1 MRFFANIALA
11 LLAALMLGA
20 CGKSDA
26 SDATTGMAEA
36 RGITITRCDG
46 YTVVEV
52 ANPWRKGEVLHT
64 YILVPRYADAAS
76 SPNKAEANTASSQS
90 QNKADADAA
99 QSPNIAAADA
109 APTSAEAV
117 ASAVREELPLP
128 EGLPQGTVVRVP
140 IERAVI
146 YSSVH
151 AGVMKELGAFSAV
164 RGVCDAQYYTM
175 PEVQSGLDDGSIAD
189 CGNSLS
195 PTIERLVALKPDA
208 IILSPFQNAGYGVLT
223 NLGVPII
230 ECADYM
236 EHTPLGRA
244 EWIKLFGELLCCRE
258 KADSIFQATAD
269 EYSAL
274 TALTATV
281 EHRPKVISEMIT
293 SGVWF
298 VPGGDSYMAHLFTD
312 AGASY
317 PWSDDTNSGS
327 LSLDFSQVLARA
339 QDADFWL
346 IKPDRR
352 LSYSDFEAI
361 NPLHT
366 KFKAFSNRT
375 VYQCVTTET
384 SLFTDFPF
392 HPQVLLRDYVAI
404 FHPELLPDYQPR
416 YYQPLSNE

>member
-1 MRFFANIALA
+1 MRFFANIAIG
-11 LLAALMLGA
+11 LLAALVLGA
-20 CGKSDA
+20 CGRSE
-26 SDATTGMAEA
+26 STGNAAGGMDEA
-36 RGITITRCDG
+36 RGVTITRCDG
-46 YTVVEV
+46 YTLVEI

-64 YILVPRYADAAS
+64 YVLVPRYADAARS
-76 SPNKAEANTASSQS
+76 TKETGEASGSTRHDDDGSASLKGS
-90 QNKADADAA
+90 
-99 QSPNIAAADA
+99 
-109 APTSAEAV
+109 
-117 ASAVREELPLP
+117 EEQPLP
-128 EGLPQGTVVRVP
+128 EGLPDGTVVRVP
-140 IERAVI
+140 IERAVV

-151 AGVMKELGAFSAV
+151 AGVMKELGSFSAV

-175 PEVQSGLDDGSIAD
+175 PEVQSGIADGSIAD

-244 EWIKLFGELLCCRE
+244 EWIKLFGELLGCRE
-258 KADSIFQATAD
+258 KADSIFQATAR

-281 EHRPKVISEMIT
+281 EKRPKVISEMIT

-317 PWSDDTNSGS
+317 PWSDNNNSGS

-346 IKPDRR
+346 IKPDRH

-361 NPLHT
+361 NPLNV
-366 KFKAFSNRT
+366 KFKAFGCRG
-375 VYQCVTTET
+375 VYQCVTSET

-392 HPQVLLRDYVAI
+392 HPQVLLRDFVKI
-404 FHPELLPDYQPR
+404 FHPELLPDYQLR

>member
-1 MRFFANIALA
+1 MACFKKNLSILTLTAWLSLAFGCGERRAERAFAPAPLRYAELLRLTDTLGCTFAEIADPWHEGRTMQRYCLVPQDADVPEEASGYVIVRTPLRRIASGTALHAA
-11 LLAALMLGA
+11 LL
-20 CGKSDA
+20 
-26 SDATTGMAEA
+26 
-36 RGITITRCDG
+36 
-46 YTVVEV
+46 
-52 ANPWRKGEVLHT
+52 
-64 YILVPRYADAAS
+64 
-76 SPNKAEANTASSQS
+76 Q
-90 QNKADADAA
+90 
-99 QSPNIAAADA
+99 
-109 APTSAEAV
+109 
-117 ASAVREELPLP
+117 
-128 EGLPQGTVVRVP
+128 
-140 IERAVI
+140 
-146 YSSVH
+146 
-151 AGVMKELGAFSAV
+151 ELGAEDALAGLFDAEYAVGSALKQLIQTG
-164 RGVCDAQYYTM
+164 RLKPA
-175 PEVQSGLDDGSIAD
+175 
-189 CGNSLS
+189 GNSM
-195 PTIERLVALKPDA
+195 KPDA
-208 IILSPFQNAGYGVLT
+208 ELLHALHPDALLLSPFENAGHGALT
-223 NLGVPII
+223 TLGVPII

-352 LSYSDFEAI
+352 LSYRDFEAI
-361 NPLHT
+361 NPLNV
-366 KFKAFSNRT
+366 KFNAFSHRG
-375 VYQCVTTET
+375 VYQCVTSET

-392 HPQVLLRDYVAI
+392 HPQVLLRDFVAI
-404 FHPELLPDYQPR
+404 FHPELLPDYMPR
-416 YYQPLSNE
+416 YYHPLSND

>member
-1 MRFFANIALA
+1 MA
-11 LLAALMLGA
+11 LLATLMLVA
-20 CGKSDA
+20 CGRSDA

-36 RGITITRCDG
+36 RGVTITRCDG
-46 YTVVEV
+46 YTIVEV

-64 YILVPRYADAAS
+64 YILVPRYANAARNS
-76 SPNKAEANTASSQS
+76 KETGEASGSTRHDDDGSTTL
-90 QNKADADAA
+90 KG
-99 QSPNIAAADA
+99 
-109 APTSAEAV
+109 
-117 ASAVREELPLP
+117 REELPLP
-128 EGLPQGTVVRVP
+128 EGLPDGTVVRVP
-140 IERAVI
+140 IERAVV

-339 QDADFWL
+339 QDADLWL
-346 IKPDRR
+346 IKPDRH

-361 NPLHT
+361 NPLNV
-366 KFKAFSNRT
+366 KFKAFGCRG
-375 VYQCVTTET
+375 VYQCVTSET

-392 HPQVLLRDYVAI
+392 HPQVLLRDFVKI
-404 FHPELLPDYQPR
+404 FHPELLPDYQLR

>member
-1 MRFFANIALA
+1 MRFFTNIAIG
-11 LLAALMLGA
+11 LLAALVLGA
-20 CGKSDA
+20 CGRSESA
-26 SDATTGMAEA
+26 GNAAGGMDEA
-36 RGITITRCDG
+36 RGVTITRCDG
-46 YTVVEV
+46 YTLVEI

-64 YILVPRYADAAS
+64 YVLVPRYADTARNSKETGEAS
-76 SPNKAEANTASSQS
+76 GSTRHDDDGSASLKGS
-90 QNKADADAA
+90 
-99 QSPNIAAADA
+99 
-109 APTSAEAV
+109 
-117 ASAVREELPLP
+117 EEQPLP
-128 EGLPQGTVVRVP
+128 EDLPDGTVVRVP
-140 IERAVI
+140 IERAVV

-151 AGVMKELGAFSAV
+151 AGVMKELGSFSAV

-175 PEVQSGLDDGSIAD
+175 PEVQSGIADGSIAD

-244 EWIKLFGELLCCRE
+244 EWIKLFGELLGCRE
-258 KADSIFQATAD
+258 KADSIFQATAR

-281 EHRPKVISEMIT
+281 EKRPKVISEMIT

-317 PWSDDTNSGS
+317 PWSDDNNSGS

-346 IKPDRR
+346 IKPDRH

-361 NPLHT
+361 NPLNV
-366 KFKAFSNRT
+366 KFKAFGCRG
-375 VYQCVTTET
+375 VYQCVTSET

-392 HPQVLLRDYVAI
+392 HPQVLLRDFVKI
-404 FHPELLPDYQPR
+404 FHPELLPDYQLR

>member
-1 MRFFANIALA
+1 MRFFTNIAIG
-11 LLAALMLGA
+11 LLAALVLGA
-20 CGKSDA
+20 CGRSESA
-26 SDATTGMAEA
+26 GNAAGGMDEA
-36 RGITITRCDG
+36 RGVTITRCDG
-46 YTVVEV
+46 YTLVEI

-64 YILVPRYADAAS
+64 YVLVPRYADAARS
-76 SPNKAEANTASSQS
+76 TKETGEASGSTRHDDDGSASLKGS
-90 QNKADADAA
+90 
-99 QSPNIAAADA
+99 
-109 APTSAEAV
+109 
-117 ASAVREELPLP
+117 EEQPLP
-128 EGLPQGTVVRVP
+128 EGLPDGTVVRVP
-140 IERAVI
+140 IERAVV

-151 AGVMKELGAFSAV
+151 AGVMKELGSFSAV

-175 PEVQSGLDDGSIAD
+175 PEVQSGIADGSIAD

-244 EWIKLFGELLCCRE
+244 EWIKLFGELLGCRE
-258 KADSIFQATAD
+258 KADSIFQATAR

-281 EHRPKVISEMIT
+281 EKRPKVISEMIT

-312 AGASY
+312 AGAFY
-317 PWSDDTNSGS
+317 PWSDNNNSGS

-346 IKPDRR
+346 IKPDRH

-361 NPLHT
+361 NPLNV
-366 KFKAFSNRT
+366 KFKAFGCRG
-375 VYQCVTTET
+375 VYQCVTSET

-392 HPQVLLRDYVAI
+392 HPQVLLRDFVKI
-404 FHPELLPDYQPR
+404 FHPELLPDYQLR

>member
-1 MRFFANIALA
+1 MRFFANIAIGLLVA
-11 LLAALMLGA
+11 LVLGA
-20 CGKSDA
+20 CGRSESA
-26 SDATTGMAEA
+26 GNAAGGMDEA
-36 RGITITRCDG
+36 RGVTITRCDG
-46 YTVVEV
+46 YTLVEI

-64 YILVPRYADAAS
+64 YVLVPRYADTARNPKETGEAS
-76 SPNKAEANTASSQS
+76 GSTRHNDDGSASLKGS
-90 QNKADADAA
+90 
-99 QSPNIAAADA
+99 
-109 APTSAEAV
+109 
-117 ASAVREELPLP
+117 EEQPLP
-128 EGLPQGTVVRVP
+128 EDLPDGTVVRVP
-140 IERAVI
+140 IERAVV

-151 AGVMKELGAFSAV
+151 AGVMKELGSFSAV

-175 PEVQSGLDDGSIAD
+175 PEVQSGIADGSIAD

-244 EWIKLFGELLCCRE
+244 EWIKLFGELLGCRE
-258 KADSIFQATAD
+258 KADSIFQATAR

-281 EHRPKVISEMIT
+281 EKRPKVISEMIT

-312 AGASY
+312 AGAFY
-317 PWSDDTNSGS
+317 PWSDNNNSGS

-346 IKPDRR
+346 IKPDRH

-361 NPLHT
+361 NPLNV
-366 KFKAFSNRT
+366 KFKAFGCRG
-375 VYQCVTTET
+375 VYQCVTSET

-392 HPQVLLRDYVAI
+392 HPQVLLRDFVKI
-404 FHPELLPDYQPR
+404 FHPELLPDYQLR

>member
-1 MRFFANIALA
+1 MRFFANIAIG
-11 LLAALMLGA
+11 LLAALVLGA
-20 CGKSDA
+20 CGRSESA
-26 SDATTGMAEA
+26 GNAAGGMDEA
-36 RGITITRCDG
+36 RGVTITRCDG
-46 YTVVEV
+46 YTLVEI

-64 YILVPRYADAAS
+64 YVLVPRYADAARS
-76 SPNKAEANTASSQS
+76 TKETGEASGSTRHDDDGSASLKGS
-90 QNKADADAA
+90 
-99 QSPNIAAADA
+99 
-109 APTSAEAV
+109 
-117 ASAVREELPLP
+117 EEQPLP
-128 EGLPQGTVVRVP
+128 EDLPDGTVVRVP
-140 IERAVI
+140 IERAVV

-151 AGVMKELGAFSAV
+151 AGVMKELGSFSAV

-175 PEVQSGLDDGSIAD
+175 PEVQSGIADGSIAD

-244 EWIKLFGELLCCRE
+244 EWIKLFGELLGCRE
-258 KADSIFQATAD
+258 KADSIFQATAR

-281 EHRPKVISEMIT
+281 EKRPKVISEMIT

-317 PWSDDTNSGS
+317 PWSDNNNSGS

-346 IKPDRR
+346 IKPDRH

-361 NPLHT
+361 NPLNV
-366 KFKAFSNRT
+366 KFSAFSHRG
-375 VYQCVTTET
+375 VYQCVTSET

-392 HPQVLLRDYVAI
+392 HPQVLLRDFVAI
-404 FHPELLPDYQPR
+404 FHPELLPDYMPR
-416 YYQPLSNE
+416 YYQPLSND

>member
-1 MRFFANIALA
+1 MRFFANIAIG
-11 LLAALMLGA
+11 LLAALVLGA
-20 CGKSDA
+20 CGRSESA
-26 SDATTGMAEA
+26 GNAAGGMDEA
-36 RGITITRCDG
+36 RGVTITRCDG
-46 YTVVEV
+46 YTLVEI

-64 YILVPRYADAAS
+64 YVLVPRYADTVRSTKETDEAS
-76 SPNKAEANTASSQS
+76 GSTRHDDDGSASLKGS
-90 QNKADADAA
+90 
-99 QSPNIAAADA
+99 
-109 APTSAEAV
+109 
-117 ASAVREELPLP
+117 EEQPLP
-128 EGLPQGTVVRVP
+128 EGLPDGTVVRVP
-140 IERAVI
+140 IERAVV

-151 AGVMKELGAFSAV
+151 AGVMKELGSFSAV

-175 PEVQSGLDDGSIAD
+175 PEVQSGIADGSIAD

-244 EWIKLFGELLCCRE
+244 EWIKLFGELLGCRE
-258 KADSIFQATAD
+258 KADSIFQATAR

-281 EHRPKVISEMIT
+281 EKRPKVISEMIT

-352 LSYSDFEAI
+352 LSYRDFEAI
-361 NPLHT
+361 NPLNV
-366 KFKAFSNRT
+366 KFKAFGCRG
-375 VYQCVTTET
+375 VYQCVTSET

-392 HPQVLLRDYVAI
+392 HPQVLLRDFVAI
-404 FHPELLPDYQPR
+404 FHPELLPDYMPR
-416 YYQPLSNE
+416 YYQPLSND

>member
-1 MRFFANIALA
+1 MRFFTNIAIG
-11 LLAALMLGA
+11 LLAALVLGA
-20 CGKSDA
+20 CGRSESA
-26 SDATTGMAEA
+26 GNAAGGMDEA
-36 RGITITRCDG
+36 RGVTITRCDG
-46 YTVVEV
+46 YTLVEI

-64 YILVPRYADAAS
+64 YVLVPRYADTARNSKETGEAS
-76 SPNKAEANTASSQS
+76 GSTRHDDDGSASLKGS
-90 QNKADADAA
+90 
-99 QSPNIAAADA
+99 
-109 APTSAEAV
+109 
-117 ASAVREELPLP
+117 EEQPLP
-128 EGLPQGTVVRVP
+128 EGLPDGTVVRVP
-140 IERAVI
+140 IERAVV

-151 AGVMKELGAFSAV
+151 AGVMKELGSFSAV

-175 PEVQSGLDDGSIAD
+175 PEVQSGIADGSIAD

-244 EWIKLFGELLCCRE
+244 EWIKLFGELLGCRE
-258 KADSIFQATAD
+258 KADSIFQATAR

-281 EHRPKVISEMIT
+281 EKRPKVISEMIT

-317 PWSDDTNSGS
+317 PWSDNNNSGS

-346 IKPDRR
+346 IKPDRH

-361 NPLHT
+361 NPLNV
-366 KFKAFSNRT
+366 KFKAFGCRG
-375 VYQCVTTET
+375 VYQCVTSET

-392 HPQVLLRDYVAI
+392 HPQVLLRDFVKI
-404 FHPELLPDYQPR
+404 FHPELLPDYQLR

>member
-1 MRFFANIALA
+1 MRFFANIAIG
-11 LLAALMLGA
+11 LLAALVLGA
-20 CGKSDA
+20 CGRSESA
-26 SDATTGMAEA
+26 GNAAGGMDEA
-36 RGITITRCDG
+36 RGVTITRCDG
-46 YTVVEV
+46 YTLVEI
-52 ANPWRKGEVLHT
+52 ANPWRNGEVLHT
-64 YILVPRYADAAS
+64 YVLVPRYADTVRSTKETDEAS
-76 SPNKAEANTASSQS
+76 GSTRHDDDGSASLKGS
-90 QNKADADAA
+90 
-99 QSPNIAAADA
+99 
-109 APTSAEAV
+109 
-117 ASAVREELPLP
+117 EEQPLP
-128 EGLPQGTVVRVP
+128 EGLPDGTVVRVP
-140 IERAVI
+140 IERAVV

-175 PEVQSGLDDGSIAD
+175 PEVQRGLADGSIAD

-312 AGASY
+312 AGAFY
-317 PWSDDTNSGS
+317 PWSDNNNSGS

-346 IKPDRR
+346 IKPDRH

-361 NPLHT
+361 NPLNV
-366 KFKAFSNRT
+366 KFKAFGCRG
-375 VYQCVTTET
+375 VYQCVTSET

-392 HPQVLLRDYVAI
+392 HPQVLLRDFVKI
-404 FHPELLPDYQPR
+404 FHPELLPNYQLR
-416 YYQPLSNE
+416 YYQPLSND

>member
-1 MRFFANIALA
+1 MA
-11 LLAALMLGA
+11 LLATLMLVA
-20 CGKSDA
+20 CGRSDA

-36 RGITITRCDG
+36 RGVTITRCDG
-46 YTVVEV
+46 YTIVEV

-64 YILVPRYADAAS
+64 YILVPRYANAAQN
-76 SPNKAEANTASSQS
+76 PTKAEANVAQSHTEAEANVAQS
-90 QNKADADAA
+90 QNK
-99 QSPNIAAADA
+99 AAADA
-109 APTSAEAV
+109 APNQSQNKAEAV
-117 ASAVREELPLP
+117 AAAGREELPLP
-128 EGLPQGTVVRVP
+128 EGLPDGTVVRVP
-140 IERAVI
+140 IERAVV

-274 TALTATV
+274 TALTATL

-352 LSYSDFEAI
+352 LSYRDFEAI
-361 NPLHT
+361 NPLNV
-366 KFKAFSNRT
+366 KFSAFSHRG
-375 VYQCVTTET
+375 VYQCVTSET

-392 HPQVLLRDYVAI
+392 HPQVLLRDFVKI
-404 FHPELLPDYQPR
+404 FHPELLPDYQLR
-416 YYQPLSNE
+416 YYQPLSND

>member
-1 MRFFANIALA
+1 MRFFANIAIG
-11 LLAALMLGA
+11 LLAALVLGA
-20 CGKSDA
+20 CGRSESA
-26 SDATTGMAEA
+26 GNAAGGMDEA
-36 RGITITRCDG
+36 RGVTITRCDG
-46 YTVVEV
+46 YTLVEI

-64 YILVPRYADAAS
+64 YVLVPRYADAVRSTKETGEAS
-76 SPNKAEANTASSQS
+76 GSTRHDDDGSASLKGS
-90 QNKADADAA
+90 
-99 QSPNIAAADA
+99 
-109 APTSAEAV
+109 
-117 ASAVREELPLP
+117 EEQPLP
-128 EGLPQGTVVRVP
+128 EGLPDGTVVRVP
-140 IERAVI
+140 IERAVV

-151 AGVMKELGAFSAV
+151 AGVMKELGSFSAV

-175 PEVQSGLDDGSIAD
+175 PEVQSGIADGSIAD

-244 EWIKLFGELLCCRE
+244 EWIKLFGELLGCRE
-258 KADSIFQATAD
+258 KADSIFQATAR

-281 EHRPKVISEMIT
+281 EKRPKVISEMIT

-317 PWSDDTNSGS
+317 PWSDNNNSGS

-361 NPLHT
+361 NPLNV
-366 KFKAFSNRT
+366 KFKAFGCRG
-375 VYQCVTTET
+375 VYQCVTSET

-392 HPQVLLRDYVAI
+392 HPQVLLRDFVKI
-404 FHPELLPDYQPR
+404 LHPELLPDYQLR

>member
-1 MRFFANIALA
+1 MRFFANIAIG
-11 LLAALMLGA
+11 LLAALVLGA
-20 CGKSDA
+20 CGRSESA
-26 SDATTGMAEA
+26 GNAAGGMDEA
-36 RGITITRCDG
+36 RGVTITRCDG
-46 YTVVEV
+46 YTLVEI

-64 YILVPRYADAAS
+64 YVLVPRYADAARNS
-76 SPNKAEANTASSQS
+76 KETGEASGSTRHDDDGSASLKGS
-90 QNKADADAA
+90 
-99 QSPNIAAADA
+99 
-109 APTSAEAV
+109 
-117 ASAVREELPLP
+117 EEQPLP
-128 EGLPQGTVVRVP
+128 EGLPDGTVVRVP
-140 IERAVI
+140 IERAVV

-151 AGVMKELGAFSAV
+151 AGVMKELGSFSAV

-175 PEVQSGLDDGSIAD
+175 PEVQSGIADGSIAD

-244 EWIKLFGELLCCRE
+244 EWIKLFGELLGCRE
-258 KADSIFQATAD
+258 KADSIFQATAR

-281 EHRPKVISEMIT
+281 EKRPKVISEMIT

-312 AGASY
+312 AGAFY
-317 PWSDDTNSGS
+317 PWSDNNNSGS

-346 IKPDRR
+346 IKPDRH

-361 NPLHT
+361 NPLNV
-366 KFKAFSNRT
+366 KFKAFGCRG
-375 VYQCVTTET
+375 VYQCVTSET

-392 HPQVLLRDYVAI
+392 HPQVLLRDFVKI
-404 FHPELLPDYQPR
+404 FHPELLPDYQLR

>member
-1 MRFFANIALA
+1 MRFITNIAMA

-20 CGKSDA
+20 CGKGDA
-26 SDATTGMAEA
+26 SETTTGMAEA
-36 RGITITRCDG
+36 RGVTITRCDG
-46 YTVVEV
+46 YTLVEV

-64 YILVPRYADAAS
+64 YVLVPRYADAA
-76 SPNKAEANTASSQS
+76 PNPTKAEANAAPSQS
-90 QNKADADAA
+90 QNKAEANAA
-99 QSPNIAAADA
+99 QSSTKAA
-109 APTSAEAV
+109 TSAD
-117 ASAVREELPLP
+117 REELPLP
-128 EGLPQGTVVRVP
+128 EGLPEGTVVRVP
-140 IERAVI
+140 IERAVV

-151 AGVMKELGAFSAV
+151 AGVMKELGAFGAV

-175 PEVQSGLDDGSIAD
+175 PEVQSGLADGSIAD

-258 KADSIFQATAD
+258 KADSIFQATTD

-281 EHRPKVISEMIT
+281 QHRPKVISEMIT

-346 IKPDRR
+346 IKPDKH

-366 KFKAFSNRT
+366 KFSAFSHRG

-404 FHPELLPDYQPR
+404 FHPELLPDYKPR

>member
-1 MRFFANIALA
+1 MRFFANIAIGLLSA
-11 LLAALMLGA
+11 LVLGA
-20 CGKSDA
+20 CGRSESAGNADG
-26 SDATTGMAEA
+26 GMDEA
-36 RGITITRCDG
+36 RGVTITRCDG
-46 YTVVEV
+46 YTLVEI

-64 YILVPRYADAAS
+64 YVLVPRYADAARS
-76 SPNKAEANTASSQS
+76 TKETGEASGSTRHDDDGSASLKGS
-90 QNKADADAA
+90 
-99 QSPNIAAADA
+99 
-109 APTSAEAV
+109 
-117 ASAVREELPLP
+117 EEQPLP
-128 EGLPQGTVVRVP
+128 EGLPDGTVVRVP
-140 IERAVI
+140 IERAVV

-151 AGVMKELGAFSAV
+151 AGVMKELGSFSAV

-175 PEVQSGLDDGSIAD
+175 PEVQSGIADGSIAD

-244 EWIKLFGELLCCRE
+244 EWIKLFGELLGCRE
-258 KADSIFQATAD
+258 KADSIFQATAR
-269 EYSAL
+269 EYTAL

-281 EHRPKVISEMIT
+281 EKRPKVISEMIT

-317 PWSDDTNSGS
+317 PWSDNNNSGS

-346 IKPDRR
+346 IKPDRH

-361 NPLHT
+361 NPLNV
-366 KFKAFSNRT
+366 KFKAFSCRG
-375 VYQCVTTET
+375 VYQCVTSET

-392 HPQVLLRDYVAI
+392 HPQVLLRDFVKI
-404 FHPELLPDYQPR
+404 FHPELLPDYQLR

>member
-1 MRFFANIALA
+1 MRFFANIAIG
-11 LLAALMLGA
+11 LLAALVLGA
-20 CGKSDA
+20 CGRSESA
-26 SDATTGMAEA
+26 GNAAGGMDEA
-36 RGITITRCDG
+36 RGVTITRCDG
-46 YTVVEV
+46 YTLVEI

-64 YILVPRYADAAS
+64 YVLVPRYADAARNS
-76 SPNKAEANTASSQS
+76 KETGEASGSTRHDDDGSASLKGS
-90 QNKADADAA
+90 
-99 QSPNIAAADA
+99 
-109 APTSAEAV
+109 
-117 ASAVREELPLP
+117 EEQPLP
-128 EGLPQGTVVRVP
+128 EGLPDGTVVRVP
-140 IERAVI
+140 IERAVV

-151 AGVMKELGAFSAV
+151 AGVMKELGSFSAV

-175 PEVQSGLDDGSIAD
+175 PEVQSGIADGSIAD

-244 EWIKLFGELLCCRE
+244 EWIKLFGELLGCRE
-258 KADSIFQATAD
+258 KADSIFQATAR

-281 EHRPKVISEMIT
+281 EKRPKVISEMIT

-361 NPLHT
+361 NPLNV
-366 KFKAFSNRT
+366 KFKAFGCRG
-375 VYQCVTTET
+375 VYQCVTSET

-392 HPQVLLRDYVAI
+392 HPQVLLRDFVKI
-404 FHPELLPDYQPR
+404 FHPELLPDYQLR

>member
-1 MRFFANIALA
+1 MRFFTNIAIG
-11 LLAALMLGA
+11 LLAALVLGA
-20 CGKSDA
+20 CGRSESA
-26 SDATTGMAEA
+26 GNAAGGMDEA
-36 RGITITRCDG
+36 RGVTITRCDG
-46 YTVVEV
+46 YTLVEI

-64 YILVPRYADAAS
+64 YVLVPRYADAARS
-76 SPNKAEANTASSQS
+76 TKETGEASGSTRHDDDGSASLKGS
-90 QNKADADAA
+90 
-99 QSPNIAAADA
+99 
-109 APTSAEAV
+109 
-117 ASAVREELPLP
+117 EEQPLP
-128 EGLPQGTVVRVP
+128 EGLPDGTVVRVP
-140 IERAVI
+140 IERAVV

-151 AGVMKELGAFSAV
+151 AGVMKELGSFSAV

-175 PEVQSGLDDGSIAD
+175 PEVQSGIADGSIAD

-244 EWIKLFGELLCCRE
+244 EWIKLFGELLGCRE
-258 KADSIFQATAD
+258 KADSIFQATAR

-281 EHRPKVISEMIT
+281 EKRPKVISEMIT

-317 PWSDDTNSGS
+317 PWSDNSNSGS

-346 IKPDRR
+346 IKPDRH
-352 LSYSDFEAI
+352 LSCSDFEAI
-361 NPLHT
+361 NPLNV
-366 KFKAFSNRT
+366 KFKAFGCRG
-375 VYQCVTTET
+375 VYQCVTSET
-384 SLFTDFPF
+384 TLFTDFPF
-392 HPQVLLRDYVAI
+392 HPQVLLRDFVKI
-404 FHPELLPDYQPR
+404 FHPELLPDYQLR
-416 YYQPLSNE
+416 YYQPLNNE

>member
-1 MRFFANIALA
+1 MRFFTNIAIG
-11 LLAALMLGA
+11 LLAALVLGA
-20 CGKSDA
+20 CGRSESA
-26 SDATTGMAEA
+26 GNAAGGMDEA
-36 RGITITRCDG
+36 RGVTITRCDG
-46 YTVVEV
+46 YTLVEI

-64 YILVPRYADAAS
+64 YVLVPRYADTARNSKETGEAS
-76 SPNKAEANTASSQS
+76 GSTRHDDDGSTTLKGS
-90 QNKADADAA
+90 
-99 QSPNIAAADA
+99 
-109 APTSAEAV
+109 
-117 ASAVREELPLP
+117 EEQPLP
-128 EGLPQGTVVRVP
+128 EGLPDGTVVRVP
-140 IERAVI
+140 IERAVV

-151 AGVMKELGAFSAV
+151 AGVMKELGSFSAV

-175 PEVQSGLDDGSIAD
+175 PEVQSGIADGSIAD

-244 EWIKLFGELLCCRE
+244 EWIKLFGELLGCRE
-258 KADSIFQATAD
+258 KADSIFQATAR

-274 TALTATV
+274 SALTATV
-281 EHRPKVISEMIT
+281 EKRPKVISEMIT

-317 PWSDDTNSGS
+317 PWSDNNNSGS

-346 IKPDRR
+346 IKPDRH

-361 NPLHT
+361 NPLNV
-366 KFKAFSNRT
+366 KFKAFGCRG
-375 VYQCVTTET
+375 VYQCVTSET

-392 HPQVLLRDYVAI
+392 HPQVLLRDFVKI
-404 FHPELLPDYQPR
+404 FHPELLPDYQLR

>member
-1 MRFFANIALA
+1 MRFFANIAIG
-11 LLAALMLGA
+11 LLAALVLGA
-20 CGKSDA
+20 CGRSESA
-26 SDATTGMAEA
+26 GNAAGGMDEA
-36 RGITITRCDG
+36 RGVTITRCDG
-46 YTVVEV
+46 YTLVEI

-64 YILVPRYADAAS
+64 YVLVPRYADTTRNSKETGKAS
-76 SPNKAEANTASSQS
+76 GSTRHDDDGSASLKGS
-90 QNKADADAA
+90 
-99 QSPNIAAADA
+99 
-109 APTSAEAV
+109 
-117 ASAVREELPLP
+117 EEQPLP
-128 EGLPQGTVVRVP
+128 EDLPDGTVVRVP
-140 IERAVI
+140 IERAVV

-175 PEVQSGLDDGSIAD
+175 PEVQRGLADGSIAD

-244 EWIKLFGELLCCRE
+244 EWIKLFGELLGCRE
-258 KADSIFQATAD
+258 KADSIFQATAR

-281 EHRPKVISEMIT
+281 EKRPKVISEMIT

-312 AGASY
+312 AGAFY

-346 IKPDRR
+346 IKPDRH

-361 NPLHT
+361 NPLNV
-366 KFKAFSNRT
+366 KFSAFSHRG
-375 VYQCVTTET
+375 VYQCVTSET

-392 HPQVLLRDYVAI
+392 HPQVLLRDFVAI
-404 FHPELLPDYQPR
+404 FHPELLPDYMPR
-416 YYQPLSNE
+416 YYQPLSND

>member
-1 MRFFANIALA
+1 MA
-11 LLAALMLGA
+11 LLATLMLVA
-20 CGKSDA
+20 CGRSDA

-36 RGITITRCDG
+36 RGVTITRCDG
-46 YTVVEV
+46 YTIVEV

-64 YILVPRYADAAS
+64 YILVPRYANAAQN
-76 SPNKAEANTASSQS
+76 PTKAEANVAQS
-90 QNKADADAA
+90 QNK
-99 QSPNIAAADA
+99 AAADA
-109 APTSAEAV
+109 APNQSQNKAEAV
-117 ASAVREELPLP
+117 AAAGREELPLP
-128 EGLPQGTVVRVP
+128 EGLPDGTVVRVP
-140 IERAVI
+140 IERAVV

-175 PEVQSGLDDGSIAD
+175 PEVQRGLADGSIAD

-281 EHRPKVISEMIT
+281 
-293 SGVWF
+293 
-298 VPGGDSYMAHLFTD
+298 
-312 AGASY
+312 
-317 PWSDDTNSGS
+317 
-327 LSLDFSQVLARA
+327 
-339 QDADFWL
+339 
-346 IKPDRR
+346 
-352 LSYSDFEAI
+352 
-361 NPLHT
+361 
-366 KFKAFSNRT
+366 
-375 VYQCVTTET
+375 
-384 SLFTDFPF
+384 
-392 HPQVLLRDYVAI
+392 
-404 FHPELLPDYQPR
+404 
-416 YYQPLSNE
+416 

>member
-1 MRFFANIALA
+1 MRFFANIAIG
-11 LLAALMLGA
+11 LLAALVLGA
-20 CGKSDA
+20 CGRSE
-26 SDATTGMAEA
+26 STGNAAGGMDEA
-36 RGITITRCDG
+36 RGVTITRCDG
-46 YTVVEV
+46 YTLVEI

-64 YILVPRYADAAS
+64 YVLVPRYADAVRSTKETGEAS
-76 SPNKAEANTASSQS
+76 GSTRHDDDGSASLKGS
-90 QNKADADAA
+90 
-99 QSPNIAAADA
+99 
-109 APTSAEAV
+109 
-117 ASAVREELPLP
+117 EEQPLP
-128 EGLPQGTVVRVP
+128 EGLPDGTVVRVP
-140 IERAVI
+140 IERAVV

-151 AGVMKELGAFSAV
+151 AGVMKELGSFSAV

-175 PEVQSGLDDGSIAD
+175 PEVQRGLADGSIAD

-244 EWIKLFGELLCCRE
+244 EWIKLFGELLGCRE
-258 KADSIFQATAD
+258 KADSIFQATAR

-281 EHRPKVISEMIT
+281 EKRPKVISEMIT

-361 NPLHT
+361 NPLNV
-366 KFKAFSNRT
+366 KFKAFGCRG
-375 VYQCVTTET
+375 VYQCVTSET

-392 HPQVLLRDYVAI
+392 HPQVLLRDFVKI
-404 FHPELLPDYQPR
+404 FHPELLPDYQLQ

>member
-1 MRFFANIALA
+1 MRFFANIAMA
-11 LLAALMLGA
+11 LLATLMLVA
-20 CGKSDA
+20 CGRSDA

-36 RGITITRCDG
+36 RGVTITRCDG
-46 YTVVEV
+46 YTIVEV

-64 YILVPRYADAAS
+64 YIFVPRYADTARNSKETGEAS
-76 SPNKAEANTASSQS
+76 GSTRHDDDGSASL
-90 QNKADADAA
+90 KG
-99 QSPNIAAADA
+99 
-109 APTSAEAV
+109 
-117 ASAVREELPLP
+117 REELPLP
-128 EGLPQGTVVRVP
+128 EGLPEGTVVRVP
-140 IERAVI
+140 IERAVV

-317 PWSDDTNSGS
+317 PWSDNNNSGS

-346 IKPDRR
+346 IKPDRH

-361 NPLHT
+361 NPLNV
-366 KFKAFSNRT
+366 KFKAFGCRG
-375 VYQCVTTET
+375 VYQCVTSET

-392 HPQVLLRDYVAI
+392 HPQVLLRDFVKI
-404 FHPELLPDYQPR
+404 FHPELLPDYQLR
-416 YYQPLSNE
+416 YYQPLSND

>member
-1 MRFFANIALA
+1 MRFFANIAIG
-11 LLAALMLGA
+11 LLAALVLGA
-20 CGKSDA
+20 CGRSESA
-26 SDATTGMAEA
+26 GNAAGGMDEA
-36 RGITITRCDG
+36 RGVTITRCDG
-46 YTVVEV
+46 YTLVEI

-64 YILVPRYADAAS
+64 YVLVPRYADTARNSKETGEAS
-76 SPNKAEANTASSQS
+76 GSTRHDDDGSASLKGS
-90 QNKADADAA
+90 
-99 QSPNIAAADA
+99 
-109 APTSAEAV
+109 
-117 ASAVREELPLP
+117 EEQPLP
-128 EGLPQGTVVRVP
+128 EDLPDGTVVRVP
-140 IERAVI
+140 IERAVV

-175 PEVQSGLDDGSIAD
+175 PEVQSGLADGSIAD

-244 EWIKLFGELLCCRE
+244 EWIKLFGELLGCRE
-258 KADSIFQATAD
+258 KADSIFQATAR

-281 EHRPKVISEMIT
+281 EKRPKVISEMIT

-346 IKPDRR
+346 IKPDRH

-361 NPLHT
+361 NPLNV
-366 KFKAFSNRT
+366 KFKAFGCRG
-375 VYQCVTTET
+375 VYQCVTSET

-392 HPQVLLRDYVAI
+392 HPQVLLRDFVKI
-404 FHPELLPDYQPR
+404 FHPELLPDYQLR

>member
-1 MRFFANIALA
+1 MRFFANIAIG
-11 LLAALMLGA
+11 LLAALVLGA
-20 CGKSDA
+20 CGRSESA
-26 SDATTGMAEA
+26 GNAAGGMDEA
-36 RGITITRCDG
+36 RGVTITRCDG
-46 YTVVEV
+46 YTLVEI

-64 YILVPRYADAAS
+64 YVLVPRYADAARS
-76 SPNKAEANTASSQS
+76 TKETGEASGSTRHDDDGSASLKGS
-90 QNKADADAA
+90 
-99 QSPNIAAADA
+99 
-109 APTSAEAV
+109 
-117 ASAVREELPLP
+117 EEQPLP
-128 EGLPQGTVVRVP
+128 EDLPDGTVVRVP
-140 IERAVI
+140 IERAVV

-151 AGVMKELGAFSAV
+151 AGVMKELGSFSAV

-175 PEVQSGLDDGSIAD
+175 PEVQSGIADGSIAD

-244 EWIKLFGELLCCRE
+244 EWIKLFGELLGCRE
-258 KADSIFQATAD
+258 KADSIFQATAR

-281 EHRPKVISEMIT
+281 EKRPKVISEMIT

-317 PWSDDTNSGS
+317 PWSDDNNSGS

-346 IKPDRR
+346 IKPDRH

-361 NPLHT
+361 NPLNV
-366 KFKAFSNRT
+366 KFKAFGCRG
-375 VYQCVTTET
+375 VYQCVTSET

-392 HPQVLLRDYVAI
+392 HPQVLLRDFVKI
-404 FHPELLPDYQPR
+404 FHPELLPDYQLR

>member
-1 MRFFANIALA
+1 MA
-11 LLAALMLGA
+11 LLAALMPVA
-20 CGKSDA
+20 CGRGDA
-26 SDATTGMAEA
+26 SDTTTGMAEA
-36 RGITITRCDG
+36 RGVTITRCDS
-46 YTVVEV
+46 YTIVEV

-64 YILVPRYADAAS
+64 YILVPRYADAAQS
-76 SPNKAEANTASSQS
+76 QNKADANAAQS
-90 QNKADADAA
+90 QNKADAD
-99 QSPNIAAADA
+99 QSPTKAAANA
-109 APTSAEAV
+109 ASDV
-117 ASAVREELPLP
+117 SKELPLP
-128 EGLPQGTVVRVP
+128 DGLPKGTVVRVP
-140 IERAVI
+140 IERAVV

-151 AGVMKELGAFSAV
+151 AGVMKELGAFGAV

-175 PEVQSGLDDGSIAD
+175 PEVQSGLADGSIAD

-258 KADSIFQATAD
+258 KADSIFQATAH

-274 TALTATV
+274 TALSATV

-298 VPGGDSYMAHLFTD
+298 VPGGDSYMAHLFND

-339 QDADFWL
+339 HDADFWL
-346 IKPDRR
+346 IKPDKH

-366 KFKAFSNRT
+366 KFSAFSHRT

-392 HPQVLLRDYVAI
+392 HPQVLLRDFVAI
-404 FHPELLPDYQPR
+404 FHPELLPDYKLR
-416 YYQPLSNE
+416 YYQPLSNN

>member
-1 MRFFANIALA
+1 MRFFANIAIG
-11 LLAALMLGA
+11 LLAALVLEA
-20 CGKSDA
+20 CGRSESA
-26 SDATTGMAEA
+26 GNAAGGMDEA
-36 RGITITRCDG
+36 RGVTITRCDG
-46 YTVVEV
+46 YTLVEI

-64 YILVPRYADAAS
+64 YVLVPRYADAVRSTKETGEAS
-76 SPNKAEANTASSQS
+76 GSTRHDDDGSASLKGS
-90 QNKADADAA
+90 
-99 QSPNIAAADA
+99 
-109 APTSAEAV
+109 
-117 ASAVREELPLP
+117 EEQPLP
-128 EGLPQGTVVRVP
+128 EDLPDGTVVRVP
-140 IERAVI
+140 IERAVV

-151 AGVMKELGAFSAV
+151 AGVMKELGSFSAV

-175 PEVQSGLDDGSIAD
+175 PEVQSGIADGSIAD

-244 EWIKLFGELLCCRE
+244 EWIKLFGELLGCRE
-258 KADSIFQATAD
+258 KADSIFQATAH
-269 EYSAL
+269 EYAAL

-281 EHRPKVISEMIT
+281 EKRPKVISEMIT

-317 PWSDDTNSGS
+317 PWSDNNNSGS

-346 IKPDRR
+346 IKPDRH

-361 NPLHT
+361 NPLNV
-366 KFKAFSNRT
+366 KFKAFGCRG
-375 VYQCVTTET
+375 VYQCVTSET

-392 HPQVLLRDYVAI
+392 HPQVLLRDFVKI
-404 FHPELLPDYQPR
+404 FHPELLPDYQLR

>member
-1 MRFFANIALA
+1 MRFFANIAIG
-11 LLAALMLGA
+11 LLAALVLGA
-20 CGKSDA
+20 CGRSESA
-26 SDATTGMAEA
+26 GNAAGGMDEA
-36 RGITITRCDG
+36 RGVTITRCDG
-46 YTVVEV
+46 YTLVEI

-64 YILVPRYADAAS
+64 YVLVPRYADTARNSKETGEAS
-76 SPNKAEANTASSQS
+76 GSTLHDDDGSTTLKGS
-90 QNKADADAA
+90 
-99 QSPNIAAADA
+99 
-109 APTSAEAV
+109 
-117 ASAVREELPLP
+117 EEQPLP
-128 EGLPQGTVVRVP
+128 EGLPDGTVVRVP
-140 IERAVI
+140 IERAVV

-151 AGVMKELGAFSAV
+151 AGVMKELGSFSAV

-175 PEVQSGLDDGSIAD
+175 PEVQSGIADGSIAD

-244 EWIKLFGELLCCRE
+244 EWIKLFGELLGCRE
-258 KADSIFQATAD
+258 KADSIFQATAR

-281 EHRPKVISEMIT
+281 EKRPKVISEMIT

-317 PWSDDTNSGS
+317 PWSDNNNSGS

-346 IKPDRR
+346 IKPDRH

-361 NPLHT
+361 NPLNV
-366 KFKAFSNRT
+366 KFKAFGCRG
-375 VYQCVTTET
+375 VYQCVTSET

-392 HPQVLLRDYVAI
+392 HPQVLLRDFVKI
-404 FHPELLPDYQPR
+404 FHPELLPDYQLR

>member
-1 MRFFANIALA
+1 M
-11 LLAALMLGA
+11 
-20 CGKSDA
+20 
-26 SDATTGMAEA
+26 
-36 RGITITRCDG
+36 
-46 YTVVEV
+46 
-52 ANPWRKGEVLHT
+52 KG
-64 YILVPRYADAAS
+64 
-76 SPNKAEANTASSQS
+76 
-90 QNKADADAA
+90 
-99 QSPNIAAADA
+99 
-109 APTSAEAV
+109 
-117 ASAVREELPLP
+117 REELPLP
-128 EGLPQGTVVRVP
+128 EGLPDGTVVRVP
-140 IERAVI
+140 IERAVV

-175 PEVQSGLDDGSIAD
+175 PEVQRGLADGSIAD

-195 PTIERLVALKPDA
+195 PTIERLVALKSDA

-352 LSYSDFEAI
+352 LSYRDFEAI
-361 NPLHT
+361 NPLNV
-366 KFKAFSNRT
+366 KFSAFSHRG
-375 VYQCVTTET
+375 VYQCVTSET

-392 HPQVLLRDYVAI
+392 HPQVLLRDFVKI
-404 FHPELLPDYQPR
+404 FHPELLPDYQLR
-416 YYQPLSNE
+416 YYQPLSND

>member
-1 MRFFANIALA
+1 MRFFANIAIG
-11 LLAALMLGA
+11 LLAALVLGA
-20 CGKSDA
+20 CGRSESA
-26 SDATTGMAEA
+26 GNAAGGMDEA
-36 RGITITRCDG
+36 RGVTITRCDG
-46 YTVVEV
+46 YTLVEI

-64 YILVPRYADAAS
+64 YVLVPRYADAARS
-76 SPNKAEANTASSQS
+76 TKETGEASGSTRHDDDGSASLKGS
-90 QNKADADAA
+90 
-99 QSPNIAAADA
+99 
-109 APTSAEAV
+109 
-117 ASAVREELPLP
+117 EEQPLP
-128 EGLPQGTVVRVP
+128 EDLPDGTVVRVP
-140 IERAVI
+140 IERAVV

-151 AGVMKELGAFSAV
+151 AGVMKELGSFSAV

-175 PEVQSGLDDGSIAD
+175 PEVQSGIVDGSIAD

-244 EWIKLFGELLCCRE
+244 EWIKLFGELLGCRE
-258 KADSIFQATAD
+258 KADSIFQATAR

-281 EHRPKVISEMIT
+281 EKRPKVISEMIT

-317 PWSDDTNSGS
+317 PWSDNNNSGS

-346 IKPDRR
+346 IKPDRH

-361 NPLHT
+361 NPLNV
-366 KFKAFSNRT
+366 KFKAFGCRG
-375 VYQCVTTET
+375 VYQCVTSET

-392 HPQVLLRDYVAI
+392 HPQVLLRDFVKI
-404 FHPELLPDYQPR
+404 FHPELLPDYQLR